1 MKEENLL
8 AWRIRIKTFLT
19 RTNKIV
25 NLLERVLGDLQ
36 GNFWNCARS
45 VGSIKTDDFLNE
57 KQISPSFLSNKGYS
71 TIFV

>member
-25 NLLERVLGDLQ
+25 NLLERVLGDLH
-36 GNFWNCARS
+36 GIFWICAHS
-45 VGSIKTDDFLNE
+45 LGSIKTYDFLNE
-57 KQISPSFLSNKGYS
+57 QQISPPFLLNKGYS